1 MPFEDMFL
9 LQAMNL
15 ERQLLKNLQFGASL
29 LVHWPRLHAPS
40 ARDPG
45 SIPGQGTRFHILQ
58 LRVLML
64 QLKIL
69 YAATKTQCS
78 SQINKY

>member
-29 LVHWPRLHAPS
+29 VVHWLRLHAPS

-78 SQINKY
+78 QINN

>member
-1 MPFEDMFL
+1 MFL
-9 LQAMNL
+9 LLAMNL

-29 LVHWPRLHAPS
+29 VVHWLRRHAPR

-45 SIPGQGTRFHILQ
+45 SIPGQGARSHILQ
-58 LRVLML
+58 LGVLTL
-64 QLKIL
+64 QLKTL

-78 SQINKY
+78 QINN